1 MASKGQI
8 QIEVVPDTS
17 KFAALVQREL
27 KSILKTVRIDQK
39 VKVDPDIDTSAV
51 ERKLDTD
58 GKKAGRAFAS
68 GIGSGLAGL
77 GGILAKS
84 LGGLAAVGKLV
95 ILPAILAQTAVA
107 ASRLIG
113 ALAPASGVVAALP
126 GLLLGAAAAVGTL
139 KLALS
144 GVGDALKAGLAGDA
158 EKFGEAM
165 AKLAPNAQSLVKT
178 IVELKPAFSDL
189 KKEVQQ
195 NFFAGF
201 ADEVKNLATAYLP
214 VLKTQLPAIASA
226 MGVFGLN
233 AVQAA
238 AQTSSVSSVAT
249 VMYSVGKAIGRA
261 ADGIGPLISG
271 LLQAST
277 VAAPAIEAMGNGFA
291 NLATRFGDFLANATQ
306 TGQLKATF
314 DTAIAVL
321 SNLGAILSNIGG
333 IFKSVFSAAAA
344 SGGDVLGSLYAVTG
358 ALNTFLA
365 SAQGMSALQA
375 VFGALTQVGAALSS
389 TLGVV
394 LPALGQALVALA
406 PALGPLVTG
415 LGGLVQAVA
424 PILPVI
430 GTLAAAIAGQLT
442 SALSTLT
449 PVITAVV
456 DVLGGALGA
465 VLPQISAALLQVVA
479 ALAPLL
485 PPLAQLIAQ
494 LVTGLVPAITPLI
507 VLLGQIAAQIGG
519 VLIQALQILL
529 PPIIQIVQAL
539 ASGLTPILK
548 VLGDALVQI
557 LSALLPLLPPLVEL
571 LSAIIPIIPMV
582 AQLAATLITALLPAI
597 LPIIELIVK
606 LATLILSILVPAL
619 SFLIQ
624 NVVGPVIGALGSLIG
639 WLGKVV
645 GAVVGFVANFLGKIT
660 EIPGKVVSALGNV
673 GRLLYNAGQNIIRG
687 LIDGLVSMIG
697 AVGNTMSSIVGKVR
711 DFLPFSPAKEGP
723 LSGAGSP
730 ENSGRKIVSG
740 IAAGISSQEEM
751 LAQQMASLASGLV
764 ISPPATATRK
774 QSYEGNAGPGVRVW
788 GSQPSSNAPTLVI
801 NSGGSKM
808 DNLLTEVL
816 TKSVRVRGGNVQRVL
831 GKNQV
836 GVS

>member
-1 MASKGQI
+1 
-8 QIEVVPDTS
+8 
-17 KFAALVQREL
+17 
-27 KSILKTVRIDQK
+27 
-39 VKVDPDIDTSAV
+39 
-51 ERKLDTD
+51 
-58 GKKAGRAFAS
+58 
-68 GIGSGLAGL
+68 L

-107 ASRLIG
+107 AGKLIG

-126 GLLLGAAAAVGTL
+126 GLLLGAAVALGTL
-139 KLALS
+139 KIALS
-144 GVGDALKAGLAGDA
+144 GVGDALKAGLSGDA

-178 IVELKPAFSDL
+178 LVELQPAFNDL
-189 KKEVQQ
+189 KKSVQQ

-201 ADEVKNLATAYLP
+201 AEEVKNLATAYLP

-233 AVQAA
+233 AAQAA
-238 AQTSSVSSVAT
+238 SQASNVSAVAT
-249 VMYSVGKAIGRA
+249 VMDSVGKAIGRA

-277 VAAPAIEAMGNGFA
+277 VAAPAIESLGNGFA
-291 NLATRFGDFLANATQ
+291 NLATKFGDFLSNATA
-306 TGQLKATF
+306 TGQLQATF
-314 DTAIAVL
+314 QTAIGVL
-321 SNLGAILSNIGG
+321 SNLGSILSNVGG
-333 IFKSVFSAAAA
+333 ILKSVFSAASAA
-344 SGGDVLGSLYAVTG
+344 GGDVLGSLYAVTG

-365 SAQGMSALQA
+365 SAQGLSALQA
-375 VFGALTQVGAALSS
+375 IFGALAQVGAAMSS

-394 LPALGQALVALA
+394 LPLLGQAFVALA

-415 LGGLVQAVA
+415 LGGLVAAVA

-430 GTLAAAIAGQLT
+430 GTLAGAIAGQLT
-442 SALSTLT
+442 TALASLT
-449 PVITAVV
+449 PVISTVV
-456 DVLGGALGA
+456 NVLGGALGA
-465 VLPQISAALLQVVA
+465 VLPQISGALLQVVA

-494 LVTGLVPAITPLI
+494 LLTGLVPALTPLI

-519 VLIQALQILL
+519 VLVQALQILL

-557 LSALLPLLPPLVEL
+557 LTALLPLLPPLVEL

-597 LPIIELIVK
+597 IPIIELIVK
-606 LATLILSILVPAL
+606 LATLILSILTPAL
-619 SFLIQ
+619 NFLISTIL
-624 NVVGPVIGALGSLIG
+624 GPVIGALSSLIG
-639 WLGKVV
+639 WLGKVI

-673 GRLLYNAGQNIIRG
+673 GRLLYNAGQSIIRG
-687 LIDGLVSMIG
+687 LIDGLASMIG
-697 AVGNTMSSIVGKVR
+697 AVGDTMSSIVGKVR
-711 DFLPFSPAKEGP
+711 NFLPFSPAKEGP
-723 LSGAGSP
+723 LSGEGSP
-730 ENSGRKIVSG
+730 EKSGQKIVTGIASG
-740 IAAGISSQEEM
+740 IRSEQDM
-751 LAQQMASLASGLV
+751 LAQQMASVASGLV
-764 ISPPATATRK
+764 IAPPAMATRK
-774 QSYEGNAGPGVRVW
+774 QSPGDATSGGVRVW
-788 GSQPSSNAPTLVI
+788 SSNAVKETQPLVI
-801 NSGGSKM
+801 ESGGSKM
-808 DNLLTEVL
+808 DDLLVEVL
-816 TKSVRVRGGNVQRVL
+816 TKAVRVRGGDVQRVL
-831 GKNQV
+831 GKTAV
-836 GVS
+836 GVT